1 MKQNIIMK
9 GFKSDIEKNSVA
21 NTNFREVLYTAKNM
35 QLVLMSLKP
44 GEEIGMEVHK
54 ESDQFF
60 RFESGTGKCIV
71 DDTEYLIK
79 EGDVV
84 IVPLGARHNV
94 INTSSSAD
102 LKMYTIYA
110 KPNHRDGIIRKTKKE
125 AEDNEE
131 QFDGKTTE

>member
-1 MKQNIIMK
+1 MK